1 MPQNPNPAPT
11 QTADK
16 PLTEAGAESLFAR
29 LLAKFTAAHKPEQTE
44 TPPAQP
50 TVEQPE
56 QPQDYSQTIAELRQE
71 YQAAGELVQKL
82 LDKQAADDKAY
93 NELAANHEKLRQ
105 EFDNLKQ
112 RLETEPAAGERQEHT
127 GSGEPK
133 PIVGW

>member
-1 MPQNPNPAPT
+1 MPQNPNPTPT

-29 LLAKFTAAHKPEQTE
+29 LLAKFTTAHKPEQSE

-50 TVEQPE
+50 AVE

-82 LDKQAADDKAY
+82 LKAGAKRSKRSRSSFWQISV
-93 NELAANHEKLRQ
+93 L
-105 EFDNLKQ
+105 
-112 RLETEPAAGERQEHT
+112 
-127 GSGEPK
+127 
-133 PIVGW
+133 